1 MFDDLKAYF
10 YEDVVAS
17 YEECRDVMRL
27 QNTGRSRLIRKA
39 VVAASALY
47 HFREHLDNGLHDQYD
62 FSREKISQICPDY
75 DLLGN
80 IANCS
85 KHAKIN
91 RNSPLVD
98 NAENMAECNVITF
111 YKDENG
117 EYQNIEKEVHVK
129 LNDGSTREMFE
140 ILTNVINFW
149 FRHLRSIGFID
160 IEHQYPL
167 PDRNQ
172 LKMRNECTGT
182 RMDIEII
189 SGVRFQQNLLFKK
202 YNYETEKVEPVDL
215 TGCKIRGSIYK
226 PKLVFEFEI
235 TDNTTGETFMKEIAL
250 SDEESQQYAL
260 LSSDKEIEEFRQV
273 ICNNHKNE
281 IQDALREFEKI
292 RNDQSVIEI
301 KPES

>member
-1 MFDDLKAYF
+1 MDFFL
-10 YEDVVAS
+10 
-17 YEECRDVMRL
+17 
-27 QNTGRSRLIRKA
+27 A
-39 VVAASALY
+39 VQL
-47 HFREHLDNGLHDQYD
+47 HF
-62 FSREKISQICPDY
+62 
-75 DLLGN
+75 
-80 IANCS
+80 
-85 KHAKIN
+85 
-91 RNSPLVD
+91 
-98 NAENMAECNVITF
+98 T
-111 YKDENG
+111 
-117 EYQNIEKEVHVK
+117 
-129 LNDGSTREMFE
+129 
-140 ILTNVINFW
+140 
-149 FRHLRSIGFID
+149 IG
-160 IEHQYPL
+160 
-167 PDRNQ
+167 
-172 LKMRNECTGT
+172 
-182 RMDIEII
+182 
-189 SGVRFQQNLLFKK
+189 LFKK